1 MASASP
7 TLGGPH
13 SEFSFAEAVPSGAQL
28 AQLAGCVDSLAAL
41 AVLPVDVV
49 DDLKQKIASQRFD
62 LVVAGQFKRGKTSL
76 VNALIGAELLPVAVV
91 PLTSIVTALSYGT
104 EAAAVVVF
112 ESGESQRIALEN
124 LAEYVTERG
133 NPNNRK
139 GVREAHVTSPSA
151 WLQEGVRL
159 VDTPGVGSVYQKNTD
174 VAHRF
179 LPKADAVLFLL
190 SVDQPISQAEC
201 DFLASVRQHSDRIL
215 FVLNKIDLLS
225 EAELEES
232 LTFTRAT
239 LAAVIGGTPR
249 LFPLSA
255 RLALSAAIQGSE
267 ELLGKSRMPE
277 LWQALRGF
285 LAQEKGNVLVASIA
299 RQARRVLAL
308 TRFALQLELESLTT
322 PLDELDRKAQRFREK
337 KAEMLLAKDEFGV
350 LLGNDASRT
359 LQRPLEEDLEAFKAE
374 LKVRVAATI
383 VQRYNEK
390 RKRSLRQLDRALE
403 GAAIDEIRGGYD
415 EWQIGE
421 SAALEKTFDA
431 FCARH
436 AAKID
441 GAIDELVRFASDL
454 FAISFT
460 PQSAGSFH
468 GIESHFYY
476 KFWREPPSLQ
486 ILGSALVFALPKI
499 IGARLVVNRMRQY
512 ALESVEMQAG
522 RIRYDFSQRLDQALL
537 AFKREL
543 AAKVDSA
550 IEGIETAL
558 GKAVKLRAAGQTA
571 TRERHDT
578 LVAALKSL
586 DEVDQRIALVDRH
599 ASGTADG
606 PQSTSASSIN
616 PVHGQPATSP

>member
-1 MASASP
+1 MIE
-7 TLGGPH
+7 GGT
-13 SEFSFAEAVPSGAQL
+13 QL
-28 AQLAGCVDSLAAL
+28 AQLAGCVDSLAEL

-91 PLTSIVTALSYGT
+91 PLTSIITTLTYGT
-104 EAAAVVVF
+104 EAAAVVLF
-112 ESGESQRIALEN
+112 ESGESRRIALEN

-133 NPNNRK
+133 NPGNRK
-139 GVREAHVTSPSA
+139 GVREANVTSPSL
-151 WLQEGVRL
+151 WLQDGIRL

-179 LPKADAVLFLL
+179 LPKSDAVIFLL

-201 DFLASVRQHSDRIL
+201 DFLASVRQHSDKIL

-232 LTFTRAT
+232 LAFTRAT
-239 LAAVIGGTPR
+239 LAAVLGGAPR

-255 RLALSAAIQGSE
+255 RLALSAAMQGSE

-277 LWQALRGF
+277 LWQALRGL
-285 LAQEKGNVLVASIA
+285 LANEKGSVLVASIV
-299 RQARRVLAL
+299 RQTRRAIAL
-308 TRFALQLELESLTT
+308 TRFVLRLELEALTT
-322 PLDELDRKAQRFREK
+322 PLNELDRKAQRFREK

-383 VQRYNEK
+383 ARHYNK
-390 RKRSLRQLDRALE
+390 NRKRPLRQLDKTLE
-403 GAAIDEIRGGYD
+403 AAAIDEIRGGYD
-415 EWQIGE
+415 EWQIDE
-421 SAALEKTFDA
+421 SAGLEKTFDA
-431 FCARH
+431 LCARH

-441 GAIDELVRFASDL
+441 GAIDELVNFASDL

-460 PQSAGSFH
+460 PQGAGSFH

-486 ILGSALVFALPKI
+486 ILGSAFVFALPRI
-499 IGARLVVNRMRQY
+499 IGARMVVNRVRKY

-522 RIRYDFSQRLDQALL
+522 RIRYDFSQRLDQALV

-543 AAKVDSA
+543 AAKVNAA

-558 GKAVKLRAAGQTA
+558 GKALKLRAEGQTA
-571 TRERHDT
+571 TRERNET

-586 DEVDQRIALVDRH
+586 DEVDQRIALMDRH

-606 PQSTSASSIN
+606 PQSASASSLN
-616 PVHGQPATSP
+616 PVRGQPATSC